1 MPRHRI
7 DDFVAC
13 VTIWTPHPGSVLL
26 PALCRNLP
34 LLNIHLFPFLGQHK
48 YCYNKHWSFINL
60 CFMDCFRRRPRY
72 WFIHGLLKV
81 FLRDWELSTLEIIAR
96 HKGRTEEQSWGPR
109 VLSFF
114 LYTCGSGD
122 KTGATLSS
130 WRSVKMWNVNFCFV
144 GLWPLMCWCFFGRW
158 EAGGEGS
165 LSPCGG
171 LGAAPLVSEGLQSPF
186 PPQPL
191 TLGAP
196 PEGVAASPTPVGYA
210 LRASAAVIN
219 KPATHRL

>member
-1 MPRHRI
+1 MPRHVI
-7 DDFVAC
+7 GDFVVC
-13 VTIWTPHPGSVLL
+13 VTIWTPHPGSVLP

-34 LLNIHLFPFLGQHK
+34 LLNIQLFPFFGQHK

-60 CFMDCFRRRPRY
+60 CFMDCFHRRPRY

-96 HKGRTEEQSWGPR
+96 RKGRTEEQSWGPR

-130 WRSVKMWNVNFCFV
+130 WRSVKMGNVNFCFV
-144 GLWPLMCWCFFGRW
+144 SLCPLMWWCFFWEVGGRW
-158 EAGGEGS
+158 GGVLVPMWGTGGCSTLVWGATEPLSPTAPHTGRPSWRGCCFTNTCWLCSES
-165 LSPCGG
+165 LSCC
-171 LGAAPLVSEGLQSPF
+171 
-186 PPQPL
+186 
-191 TLGAP
+191 
-196 PEGVAASPTPVGYA
+196 Y
-210 LRASAAVIN
+210 
-219 KPATHRL
+219 K